1 MENNKDMVNHPDHYQ
16 TGNIECID
24 AIADAIS
31 ELKGIEAFDTGNC
44 IKYLWRWRK
53 KNGVED
59 LKKTRWYLCDLI
71 HRLDENDEIAK
82 TVLSKNPLPPKDNN
96 NEPPYRFE
104 TDNEGN
110 SIIIFKDKDGNEIK
124 IPYTPYL
131 TPYIPPTVPPIPDTG
146 KDWWNERVI
155 ITCDASSKNRDS
167 SVTTTATNS
176 EVKWIIDRYYNSD
189 VE

>member
-1 MENNKDMVNHPDHYQ
+1 MENNNKDMVNHPDHYQ
-16 TGNIECID
+16 SGNIECID

-82 TVLSKNPLPPKDNN
+82 TVLRKIPSPLTDAYRTETDENGNLVFVFTDNN
-96 NEPPYRFE
+96 
-104 TDNEGN
+104 GN
-110 SIIIFKDKDGNEIK
+110 VVK
-124 IPYTPYL
+124 IPYS
-131 TPYIPPTVPPIPDTG
+131 VPPYVPYVPETG
-146 KDWWNERVI
+146 RKWWDYHVD
-155 ITCDASSKNRDS
+155 ITCCDSNKNS
-167 SVTTTATNS
+167 TTDCTNS
-176 EVKWIIDRYYNSD
+176 DSK
-189 VE
+189 